1 LTTRRLTSRKV
12 ALTAAFLALA
22 AGGTAACD
30 NTSDWESDPSG
41 YDFDS
46 SGGGSYNDSSG
57 LSSGGGSYDDG
68 SYDDGSD
75 DDGSYD
81 DSEDEP
87 EPSDEV
93 FYCADPDGMIVEE
106 DLCAGDD
113 SGTSYLLW
121 HSASYDR
128 GLSAGDMLDG
138 GNHFKSSDRKARAA
152 FKLPSTGTVRNGTI
166 KTNVVGKGS
175 GTGSSGSGTSGG

>member
-1 LTTRRLTSRKV
+1 MTTRRLTSRKV
-12 ALTAAFLALA
+12 VLTAAFLALA

-41 YDFDS
+41 YDSDS
-46 SGGGSYNDSSG
+46 GYDSLRRLG
-57 LSSGGGSYDDG
+57 SSGGGSYDDSADDG
-68 SYDDGSD
+68 SSDDSSYDDAED
-75 DDGSYD
+75 DEEES
-81 DSEDEP
+81 
-87 EPSDEV
+87 SDEV

-113 SGTSYLLW
+113 SGRSYLLW

-128 GLSAGDMLDG
+128 GLTAGDMLDG
-138 GNHFKSSDRKARAA
+138 GSHFKSSDRKARAA